1 MTDLNDKKKR
11 QDLMLRYLNAE
22 TTIEEEQFL
31 QNCLEHSEEQLT
43 PEEGDLLLIISSTRH
58 VGDVEPSDDKEAE
71 FDKMIA
77 GETLVG
83 KNHKTAFRLIWPSSM
98 LIAVMLALFLMT
110 KGSKH
115 DAPVSPQYA
124 TTTPAASALQASLE
138 DTVQQREGDAAIQ
151 IAMNEDGDSTLQPA
165 LLAYGNT
172 EQDTDIPVKEE
183 SHPGAAEAETSE
195 AEIHHPAVSVV
206 TSITEDE
213 PEAGYPQNVT
223 AANYN
228 AGRQGTT
235 HFPSS
240 GNVTIFT
247 QTTPHGNTS
256 HFTIVNTR
264 NGMEMLYPEAKD
276 DSVIYIVDGMR
287 VTKETATRIPPDSIK
302 QMRRLKRGTADAVR
316 HTPEGLHHDIL
327 LITTKRSDSNRQDHS
342 LAPYRNIPS
351 VTDDNTQNGICLL

>member
-43 PEEGDLLLIISSTRH
+43 PEEEDLLLIISSIRH

-71 FDKMIA
+71 FDKMMA
-77 GETLVG
+77 GNTCR

-115 DAPVSPQYA
+115 DVPVSPQYA

-165 LLAYGNT
+165 LLAYGNM

-213 PEAGYPQNVT
+213 PVAGYPQNVT

-235 HFPSS
+235 HFP
-240 GNVTIFT
+240 
-247 QTTPHGNTS
+247 
-256 HFTIVNTR
+256 
-264 NGMEMLYPEAKD
+264 
-276 DSVIYIVDGMR
+276 
-287 VTKETATRIPPDSIK
+287 
-302 QMRRLKRGTADAVR
+302 
-316 HTPEGLHHDIL
+316 
-327 LITTKRSDSNRQDHS
+327 
-342 LAPYRNIPS
+342 
-351 VTDDNTQNGICLL
+351 

>member
-43 PEEGDLLLIISSTRH
+43 PEEEDLLLIISSTRH
-58 VGDVEPSDDKEAE
+58 VGDVELSDDKEAE
-71 FDKMIA
+71 FDKMMA
-77 GETLVG
+77 GNTCR
-83 KNHKTAFRLIWPSSM
+83 KNHKTAFRFIWPSSM

-124 TTTPAASALQASLE
+124 TTSMPAASAPQASLD
-138 DTVQQREGDAAIQ
+138 DTAQQREGDAAIQ
-151 IAMNEDGDSTLQPA
+151 IAMNEEGDSTPQPA
-165 LLAYGNT
+165 LLAYGNM
-172 EQDTDIPVKEE
+172 EQDTDIPVNEG
-183 SHPGAAEAETSE
+183 SHPGAAEAEKSE

-213 PEAGYPQNVT
+213 PVAGYPQNVT

-228 AGRQGTT
+228 AGRQGTS

-247 QTTPHGNTS
+247 QTTPHGKTS

-264 NGMEMLYPEAKD
+264 NGMEMLYSEAQD

-316 HTPEGLHHDIL
+316 QTPEGLHHDIL

-351 VTDDNTQNGICLL
+351 VTDDNTPNGICLL

>member
-43 PEEGDLLLIISSTRH
+43 PEEEDLLLIISSTRH
-58 VGDVEPSDDKEAE
+58 VGDVEPSDDKEAG
-71 FDKMIA
+71 FDKMMA
-77 GETLVG
+77 GNTCR

-110 KGSKH
+110 KGSKN

-138 DTVQQREGDAAIQ
+138 EQREGDAAIQ

-165 LLAYGNT
+165 LLAYGNM
-172 EQDTDIPVKEE
+172 EQDTDIPVNEG

-213 PEAGYPQNVT
+213 PVAGYPQNVT

-276 DSVIYIVDGMR
+276 DSVIYIVDGMM

-316 HTPEGLHHDIL
+316 HTPGGLHHDIL

-351 VTDDNTQNGICLL
+351 VTDDNTPNGICLL

>member
-43 PEEGDLLLIISSTRH
+43 PEEEDLLLIISSTRH

-71 FDKMIA
+71 FDKMMA
-77 GETLVG
+77 GNTCR

-124 TTTPAASALQASLE
+124 TTTPAASAPQASLD
-138 DTVQQREGDAAIQ
+138 DTAQQREGDAAIQ
-151 IAMNEDGDSTLQPA
+151 IAMNEEGDSTPQPA
-165 LLAYGNT
+165 LLAYGNM
-172 EQDTDIPVKEE
+172 EQDTDIPVNEG

-195 AEIHHPAVSVV
+195 AEIHHSAVSVV

-213 PEAGYPQNVT
+213 PVAGYPQNVT

-256 HFTIVNTR
+256 HFTIINTR

-276 DSVIYIVDGMR
+276 DSVIYIVDGMM

-316 HTPEGLHHDIL
+316 HTPGGLHHDIL